1 MTEKIKKYQ
10 QSLVVVLI
18 IVCMGAIMAGG
29 VKYVEKLR
37 HGLQVNAVQS
47 LMAVAVQQEQAFDT
61 SIQDNWNQI
70 HGFTEFFDR
79 SSACDPESI
88 RQLLALPNEP
98 DATYMVI
105 CLDDGW
111 ACSTFFDD
119 IRQLDEENL
128 NIYRSLSGAG
138 VRDSYIGPF
147 SGIPRFSY
155 FETFTFSNGHR
166 GVIQKSYDRSRAAE
180 NFFLAFYNGQGQSYV
195 VNRQGD
201 ILLRPVDAS
210 EGDNIFD
217 ILVEKHGELEDTA
230 RLREALSAGD
240 TGSLTM
246 SWNKGELT
254 CAYIPISAVDGWYL
268 VSTVPTNV
276 VTEASQQMLREFQLA
291 LGLLILVLFIC
302 ALFVLLAWRTQQAL
316 HEQEKAVQYQTQLF
330 DIFTTYLSGNTD
342 DIYMILDNE
351 TEVLEYVSPN
361 VTRILGMEPENL
373 LDKME
378 VQDMEADP
386 EATRAYYNELHA
398 LVPGKTSASR
408 YTERIHAVTGERRY
422 FWENAYCVSIQ
433 GELKR
438 VCCVSDRTQERKAQ
452 NDLAEALHMA
462 QAASDAKTT
471 FLSSVSHDIRTP
483 MNAIIGFLT
492 LMRDEAD
499 NPDIVRE
506 YTQRIDAASQHLL
519 GLINDVLDMN
529 KIESG
534 GTTLSISEMNLA
546 GVVEEINTIIR
557 PQTKAKEQSFDI
569 FVSHL
574 SYEDLRGDKMRI
586 NQILI
591 NLLSNAVKYTQKG
604 GNIQLRVEELSQVV
618 NNYSRI
624 RFTVSDN
631 GLGMSEDYQK
641 VIFEPFTREETKI
654 THEIQGTGLGMA
666 ITKSLVDLMGGTIR
680 VESILGEGS
689 TFTVEL
695 ELQIQEKEQDEDVTE
710 FWSSYSVAKMLVT
723 DDEEEVCRSI
733 VKAMSN
739 TGVACDYAT
748 DGEATVQMMQE
759 HREAG
764 HPYDLVLLDWQMP
777 NLDGLET
784 ARLIRERYSK
794 KIPILLLT
802 AYDWSEIERE
812 AAEIGIDH
820 FMPKPFFM
828 STFKDAIRR
837 VMGGQKKKEETEQDD
852 AIRGKRIL
860 VVDDIEVNRIILTKI
875 LNTLGA
881 SCDTAGNG
889 QEAADKFGASEPGT
903 YDLILMDVQMPVMDG
918 YTATRAIRGGRHPD
932 AGTVPIIAMTANAF
946 VDDVREAI
954 ESGMDAHIAKP
965 VQIETLKITVRQVLD
980 SRRV

>member
-1 MTEKIKKYQ
+1 MKEKIKKYQ
-10 QSLVVVLI
+10 QSLVVALI
-18 IVCMGAIMAGG
+18 VICMGIIMAGG
-29 VKYVEKLR
+29 VKYVGKLR
-37 HGLQVNAVQS
+37 HNLQVNAVQS
-47 LMAVAVQQEQAFDT
+47 LMAVTVQQEQAFDT
-61 SIQDNWNQI
+61 SVQDNWDRI
-70 HGFTEFFDR
+70 HGFTEFFNR
-79 SSACDPESI
+79 GSVCDPEAI
-88 RQLLALPNEP
+88 RQLLTLPNET

-128 NIYRSLSGAG
+128 NTYRSLSGTG

-166 GVIQKSYDRSRAAE
+166 GVIQKSYDRSQAAE
-180 NFFLAFYNGQGQSYV
+180 NFSLAFYNGQGQSYV
-195 VNRQGD
+195 VNRQGE
-201 ILLRPVDAS
+201 ILLRPAGAL
-210 EGDNIFD
+210 ECDNIFD
-217 ILVEKHGELEDTA
+217 ILAEKHGEPEETA

-246 SWNKGELT
+246 SWNKGEFT
-254 CAYIPISAVDGWYL
+254 CTYIPISAVDGWYL

-276 VTEASQQMLREFQLA
+276 VTAESQQMLMEFQMA

-302 ALFVLLAWRTQQAL
+302 ALFVLLTWRAQRGL
-316 HEQEKAVQYQTQLF
+316 HEKDEAIQYQTQLF

-342 DIYMILDNE
+342 DIYMIIDNE
-351 TEVLEYVSPN
+351 TDQLEHVSPN
-361 VTRILGMEPENL
+361 VTRVLGLTPENVL
-373 LDKME
+373 KEMQI
-378 VQDMEADP
+378 QDMAADP
-386 EATRAYYNELHA
+386 ESARAYYKEIRA
-398 LVPGKTSASR
+398 LTPGKSAASR
-408 YTERIHAVTGERRY
+408 YTERVNAITGEHRY
-422 FWENAYCVSIQ
+422 FWENAYCVPIQ
-433 GELKR
+433 GKVKR
-438 VCCVSDRTQERKAQ
+438 VCCISDRTRERKSQ

-462 QAASDAKTT
+462 QAASDAKTS

-483 MNAIIGFLT
+483 MNAIIGFLS
-492 LMRDEAD
+492 LMRNEAD

-534 GTTLSISEMNLA
+534 GTTLSISEINLA
-546 GVVEEINTIIR
+546 EVIEEINTIIR
-557 PQTKAKEQSFDI
+557 PQARAKNQTFDI

-574 SYEDLRGDKMRI
+574 TYEHLLGDKLRI

-604 GNIQLRVEELSQVV
+604 GNLQLRVEELSRVV

-631 GLGMSEDYQK
+631 
-641 VIFEPFTREETKI
+641 
-654 THEIQGTGLGMA
+654 GLGMA

-680 VESILGEGS
+680 VESVPGEGS

-695 ELQIQEKEQDEDVTE
+695 ELRIQENEQEEDVTE
-710 FWSSYSVAKMLVT
+710 FWNSYSVAKMLVT
-723 DDEEEVCRSI
+723 DDEEEVCRNI

-748 DGEATVQMMQE
+748 DGKAAVQMMQE
-759 HREAG
+759 HRKAG
-764 HPYDLVLLDWQMP
+764 HPYDLILLDWQMP
-777 NLDGLET
+777 NLNGLET
-784 ARLIRERYSK
+784 ARLIRKNYSK
-794 KIPILLLT
+794 KVPILLLT
-802 AYDWSEIERE
+802 AYDWSEIEQE
-812 AAEIGIDH
+812 AMEIGITH

-837 VMGGQKKKEETEQDD
+837 VMGGQKKMETAQND
-852 AIRGKRIL
+852 AVRGLRIL
-860 VVDDIEVNRIILTKI
+860 VVDDIEVNRIILVKI
-875 LNTLGA
+875 LTSLGA
-881 SCDTAGNG
+881 SCDTASNG
-889 QEAADKFGASEPGT
+889 QEAVDKFSTSEPGA

-918 YTATRAIRGGRHPD
+918 YTATRAIRSSRH
-932 AGTVPIIAMTANAF
+932 ACSKTIPIIAMTANAF

-965 VQIETLKITVRQVLD
+965 VQIETLKATIGQVLND
-980 SRRV
+980 RQT

>member
-1 MTEKIKKYQ
+1 MYKKIKKYQ

-18 IVCMGAIMAGG
+18 IICMGIIMAGG
-29 VKYVEKLR
+29 VRYVEKLR
-37 HGLQVNAVQS
+37 HNLQVNAVQS
-47 LMAVAVQQEQAFDT
+47 LMAVTVQQEQAFDT
-61 SIQDNWNQI
+61 SIQDNWDQI
-70 HGFTEFFDR
+70 HGFAEFFNR
-79 SSACDPESI
+79 SSVCDPESI
-88 RQLLALPNEP
+88 RQLLTLPNEP

-119 IRQLDEENL
+119 IRQLDTENL
-128 NIYRSLSGAG
+128 NTYRSLSGTG

-155 FETFTFSNGHR
+155 FETFTFSNGHQ

-180 NFFLAFYNGQGQSYV
+180 NFSLAFYNGLGQSYV

-201 ILLRPVDAS
+201 ILLRPAGVPED
-210 EGDNIFD
+210 DNILD
-217 ILVEKHGELEDTA
+217 
-230 RLREALSAGD
+230 RLKPEEADQFRQALSAGE
-240 TGSLTM
+240 TGSLRVSGDTD
-246 SWNKGELT
+246 EYICT
-254 CAYIPISAVDGWYL
+254 YIPISSVDGWHL
-268 VSTVPTNV
+268 VSVIRMAAV
-276 VTEASQQMLREFQLA
+276 VQESQQMLKEFQLA

-302 ALFVLLAWRTQQAL
+302 ALFVLLAWRSQQAL

-342 DIYMILDNE
+342 DVYMIIDNE
-351 TEVLEYVSPN
+351 TNELDHVSPN
-361 VTRILGMEPENL
+361 VTRVLGLNPEDMME
-373 LDKME
+373 KMRA
-378 VQDMEADP
+378 QDMATDP
-386 EATRAYYNELHA
+386 EAAQAYYREISA
-398 LVPGKTSASR
+398 LVPGKSSASR
-408 YTERIHAVTGERRY
+408 YTERVNPVTGARQF
-422 FWENAYCVSIQ
+422 FWENAYCVPIQ
-433 GELKR
+433 GKVKR
-438 VCCVSDRTQERKAQ
+438 VCCISDRTRERKSQ
-452 NDLAEALHMA
+452 NDLADALHMA
-462 QAASDAKTT
+462 QAASEAKTS
-471 FLSSVSHDIRTP
+471 FLSSMSHDIRTP
-483 MNAIIGFLT
+483 MNAITGFLA

-499 NPDIVRE
+499 NPDMVRE

-534 GTTLSISEMNLA
+534 GTTLSISDMNLA
-546 GVVEEINTIIR
+546 EVIEEINTIIR
-557 PQTKAKEQSFDI
+557 PQAKAKEQSFDI

-574 SYEDLRGDKMRI
+574 NYEDLLGDKMRI

-618 NNYSRI
+618 DNYSRI

-641 VIFEPFTREETKI
+641 VIFDPFTREETKI

-666 ITKSLVDLMGGTIR
+666 ITKSLVDLMGGTIK
-680 VESILGEGS
+680 VESMLGEGS

-695 ELQIQEKEQDEDVTE
+695 ELRIQEKDQEEDVTE
-710 FWSSYSVAKMLVT
+710 FWNSYSVAKILVT
-723 DDEEEVCRSI
+723 DDEEAVCRNI

-748 DGEATVQMMQE
+748 DGKAAVQMMQE

-764 HPYDLVLLDWQMP
+764 HPYDLILLDWQMP
-777 NLDGLET
+777 NLNGLET
-784 ARLIRERYSK
+784 ARLIRKNYSK
-794 KIPILLLT
+794 KIPILILT

-837 VMGGQKKKEETEQDD
+837 VMGSQKAVTVEEKDVVRD
-852 AIRGKRIL
+852 MRIL

-875 LNTLGA
+875 LTSLGA
-881 SCDTAGNG
+881 FCDTAGNG
-889 QEAADKFGASEPGT
+889 QEAVDKFLNARPGA
-903 YDLILMDVQMPVMDG
+903 YDLILMDVQMPGMDG
-918 YTATRAIRGGRHPD
+918 YTATRTIRGSSH
-932 AGTVPIIAMTANAF
+932 ACSKTIPIIAMTANAF
-946 VDDVREAI
+946 MDDVREAI

-965 VQIETLKITVRQVLD
+965 VQIETLKATIQHVLD
-980 SRRV
+980 DRRA